1 MASNEDQHDFRQDI
15 AEESLPPEV
24 ETGAVPMRLD
34 SLFPWHRPRKQK
46 VRQDQW
52 VGLATTLVQQLQS
65 QSVLVPRQVTLPDG
79 TSQVV
84 DPEFRYLTLP
94 GLDYLDVRMIGE
106 MCNGRKVR
114 LTSVGFLSDAV
125 EAPQMARARVRE
137 VGLIQAGFISD
148 TSITLPRGLETVC
161 GNNSGT
167 LKELRRRAPFHVMNI
182 DACGSIAPRRAT
194 HSGRLIDAIHKL
206 VELQLSKANHRWL
219 LFLTVD
225 ARDGDMD
232 PATFDQLCDAIRE
245 NAAGDDAFRDGVVAF
260 LAPGASNVNAA
271 IGAARSAGAR
281 PFLDVFA
288 LGLSKWLLHLA
299 QTKQWSV
306 RLKRSHC
313 YSTRPVDEPEPS
325 MCSLALEFIPPPA
338 GLSDPFGV
346 SRQAPAV
353 GGSPVNA
360 SLQILAGAS
369 GMDDLD
375 AVLEADPEESGRL
388 NEATRR
394 LLAEV
399 GYEESALRPLLDGG
413 AGTARRTLFPD
424 LAEPT
429 GTRTR

>member
-1 MASNEDQHDFRQDI
+1 MAAEDDERDFRQEI
-15 AEESLPPEV
+15 ADESLPPEI
-24 ETGAVPMRLD
+24 EAGAVPIRLD
-34 SLFPWHRPRKQK
+34 ALFPWHRPRKQK

-52 VGLATTLVQQLQS
+52 VGLATTLVQKLQS

-79 TSQVV
+79 SSQIVA
-84 DPEFRYLTLP
+84 PEFRYLTLP

-106 MCNGRKVR
+106 MCNGRNVR

-125 EAPQMARARVRE
+125 EAPIMARARVRE

-161 GNNSGT
+161 GSDGGT
-167 LKELRRRAPFHVMNI
+167 MKELRRRAPFHVVNI
-182 DACGSIAPRRAT
+182 DACGSIAPRRAA

-219 LFLTVD
+219 LFVTVD
-225 ARDGDMD
+225 AREGDMD

-245 NAAGDDAFRDGVVAF
+245 NAAGDPEFRDGVLEF
-260 LAPGASNVNAA
+260 LAPGAPDVDTA
-271 IGAARSAGAR
+271 IGAARTGGAR

-299 QTKQWSV
+299 QIKQWSV
-306 RLKRSHC
+306 RLKPSHC
-313 YSTRPVDEPEPS
+313 YSTRPADDPEPS
-325 MCSLALEFIPPPA
+325 MCSLALEFIPPPTA
-338 GLSDPFGV
+338 LPDPFGV
-346 SRQAPAV
+346 SRQAPAP

-360 SLQILAGAS
+360 SLQILAGAI

-399 GYEESALRPLLDGG
+399 GYEESALRPLLGAEGG
-413 AGTARRTLFPD
+413 AGRPALFPD
-424 LAEPT
+424 LSGQT
-429 GTRTR
+429 GTRPR